1 MTTMFARQPIPPDAS
16 FFLLGPRG
24 TGKSTWLRRVL
35 PGARWY
41 DLLHTEEYLR
51 LLADPSVFR
60 REIEALPGKGWVVI
74 DEVQRVSSLLNEV
87 HSLIARL
94 GDRWRFA
101 LCGSSARKLR
111 RLDVNL
117 LAGRAINRAFFPL
130 VWTELAGTVRVD
142 DVLSTGLL
150 PAIRSQPD
158 RAIDLLDAYA
168 ATYLREEIQQEAL
181 VKELGSFA
189 RFLRLAGLLNAQAVN
204 LSNVAAESAV
214 ARVTVQRYF
223 EVLADTLVGF
233 WLPAWQPRLKI
244 RERAAPKFYFFDP
257 GVARAAAG
265 RIRAPL
271 HEVERG
277 PLLETWILHE
287 LRAHLAWHNLG
298 GELSYYRTGAGV
310 EVDFIWQGPT
320 ISVGI
325 EVKASPRW
333 RPEHGAALKELIVRG
348 AIQRAVAVYEG
359 PAAQQDGPIRV
370 LPVTEFCTQLT
381 EILGSQEHR
390 P

>member
-1 MTTMFARQPIPPDAS
+1 MTAMFTRQPVPPDAS

-24 TGKSTWLRRVL
+24 TGKSTWLRAAF
-35 PGARWY
+35 PQARWY
-41 DLLHTEEYLR
+41 DLLHTEEYVR

-60 REIEALPGKGWVVI
+60 REIEGLAGSGWVVV
-74 DEVQRVSSLLNEV
+74 DEVQRIPSLLNEV

-117 LAGRAINRAFFPL
+117 LAGRAINRTFFPL
-130 VWTELAGTVRVD
+130 TWTELGQSIAVD
-142 DVLSTGLL
+142 DILAFGLL
-150 PAIRSQPD
+150 PAVRSKPD
-158 RAIDLLDAYA
+158 GAVDLLEAYA
-168 ATYLREEIQQEAL
+168 VNYLREEIQQEAL
-181 VKELGSFA
+181 VRDLGSFA
-189 RFLRLAGLLNAQAVN
+189 RFLKVAGLLNAQAVN
-204 LSNVAAESAV
+204 LSSVASEAAV

-223 EVLADTLVGF
+223 EVLAGTLVGF
-233 WLPAWQPRLKI
+233 WLPAWQPRLKV

-257 GVARAAAG
+257 GIARAAAG
-265 RIRAPL
+265 RLRAPL

-277 PLLETWILHE
+277 PLLETWVLHE
-287 LRAHLAWHNLG
+287 LRSHLAWHPLG

-320 ISVGI
+320 AQVGI

-333 RPEHGAALKELIVRG
+333 RPEHGAALKELVARG

-359 PAAQQDGPIRV
+359 ASAQQDGPIRV
-370 LPVTEFCTQLT
+370 LPVQEFCTDLGQ
-381 EILGSQEHR
+381 ILGSQE
-390 P
+390 